1 MWVGA
6 NQFLLIFC
14 SKYELC
20 LFDRSQSYVQ
30 LDEEFAVSDADW
42 KWLISHTEYTEQEL
56 QSMLFGFREE
66 YPGGGIYR
74 HQFEQMTG
82 NTVMNVIFK

>member
-1 MWVGA
+1 M
-6 NQFLLIFC
+6 NYIL
-14 SKYELC
+14 
-20 LFDRSQSYVQ
+20 RSQSYVK

-56 QSMLFGFREE
+56 QSMLFGNFQVKYFLKLPNIFLGFREE

-82 NTVMNVIFK
+82 NIVMNVIFK

>member
-1 MWVGA
+1 M
-6 NQFLLIFC
+6 NYIL
-14 SKYELC
+14 
-20 LFDRSQSYVQ
+20 RSQSYVK

-56 QSMLFGFREE
+56 QSMLFGIFQVKYFLNLPNIFLGFREE

-82 NTVMNVIFK
+82 NIVMNVIFK